1 MAPVVHVIAI
11 TDLVDVN
18 VVGLVPGTRPVF
30 RPRINQTD
38 PEACVLKSGMSVHD
52 DDGNA
57 VNAKPMS
64 AAKVG
69 TKAVF
74 RNAVASVASAFAP
87 TMMFALP
94 MLGTMVLP
102 DISRSG
108 VLFPFMPAR
117 LVHPLRPIRM
127 VSIRVLD
134 RRAPALLLVLVSMLL
149 LGTRLP
155 AVLAA
160 VLCVCQSSCSYKQA
174 QY

>member
-1 MAPVVHVIAI
+1 
-11 TDLVDVN
+11 
-18 VVGLVPGTRPVF
+18 
-30 RPRINQTD
+30 
-38 PEACVLKSGMSVHD
+38 
-52 DDGNA
+52 
-57 VNAKPMS
+57 MS

-74 RNAVASVASAFAP
+74 RNTIASVASAFAP

-117 LVHPLRPIRM
+117 LVHAFRPMRRPVMCPLPFRPVLVSPVCFVSMLFAPLRPIRM